1 MGNREWGRGAIG
13 DSPLPTHHPLPPPL
27 YTRMARVL
35 SAIVFLPILF
45 AALWLGAPI
54 WFSAIAAAGIMLG
67 LYEYYRLASR
77 GGEVQGL
84 AAAAATLA
92 AFYFGQRELIV
103 AIIAALVVVEL
114 LVQFFTRAR
123 DEDFSESLPVAATR
137 VFGVLYVAVLG
148 GYIIALRVIESPEIP
163 RLAPKLLTLFF
174 IVVFAGDT
182 GAYYTGRAAGRKRL
196 APRVS
201 PGKTVEGAIGGLLGN
216 VAAALLAHFTFF
228 PELKIVYG
236 VPLVLVMGALGIT
249 GDLCESMLKRGAR
262 AKDAGGLI
270 PGHGGLLD
278 RLDSMLFNAPLLYY
292 FYRIF
297 LN

>member
-1 MGNREWGRGAIG
+1 MV
-13 DSPLPTHHPLPPPL
+13 
-27 YTRMARVL
+27 RVL

-45 AALWLGAPI
+45 AALWIGAPV
-54 WFSAIAAAGIMLG
+54 WFSAIAAAGILLG

-84 AAAAATLA
+84 TAAAATLA
-92 AFYFGQRELIV
+92 AFYFGWQELIV
-103 AIIAALVVVEL
+103 AIIAALVIVEML
-114 LVQFFTRAR
+114 AQLFTRAK
-123 DEDFSESLPVAATR
+123 DEDFSEMLPAAATK

-148 GYIIALRVIESPEIP
+148 GYIIAIRVIESQKIP
-163 RLAPKLLTLFF
+163 QLAAKLLTLFF

-182 GAYYTGRAAGRKRL
+182 GAYYTGRALGRRRL

-216 VAAALLAHFTFF
+216 VVAALIVHFTFF
-228 PELKIVYG
+228 PELKIVHA
-236 VPLVLVMGALGIT
+236 VPLALVMGGLGIA
-249 GDLCESMLKRGAR
+249 GDLCESMLKRGAS
-262 AKDAGGLI
+262 AKDAGQLI

-292 FYRIF
+292 FYLVF
-297 LN
+297 LK

>member
-1 MGNREWGRGAIG
+1 
-13 DSPLPTHHPLPPPL
+13 
-27 YTRMARVL
+27 MARVL

-45 AALWLGAPI
+45 AALWIGGPI
-54 WFSAIAAAGIMLG
+54 WFSAIAAAGVLLG

-84 AAAAATLA
+84 MAAAATLA
-92 AFYFGQRELIV
+92 AFYFGRHELIV
-103 AIIAALVVVEL
+103 AIIAALVIVEML
-114 LVQFFTRAR
+114 AQLFTRAN
-123 DEDFSESLPVAATR
+123 DEDFSEMLPVAATK

-148 GYIIALRVIESPEIP
+148 GYIIAIRVIESPIQQLP
-163 RLAPKLLTLFF
+163 AKLLTLFF

-182 GAYYTGRAAGRKRL
+182 GAYYTGRALGRKRL

-201 PGKTVEGAIGGLLGN
+201 PGKTVEGAIGGLAGN
-216 VAAALLAHFTFF
+216 VVAALIAHFWFF
-228 PELKIVYG
+228 PELKISHAI
-236 VPLVLVMGALGIT
+236 PLALVMGALGIT

-262 AKDAGGLI
+262 AKDAGHLI

-292 FYRIF
+292 FYVVF
-297 LN
+297 MK